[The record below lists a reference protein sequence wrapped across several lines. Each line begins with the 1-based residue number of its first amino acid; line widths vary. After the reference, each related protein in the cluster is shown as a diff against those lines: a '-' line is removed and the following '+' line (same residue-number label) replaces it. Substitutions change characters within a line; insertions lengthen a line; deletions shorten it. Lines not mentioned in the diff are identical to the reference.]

1 MYIYQNHDTELE
13 LGSEIT
19 RFRFWDNSS
28 KEVAETLSRSSYI
41 EVEETLNRSSYIE
54 VEETLSRSS
63 YIEVNDD
70 FHSILAYLAKTNVWS
85 YEKEVKRKMTEYD
98 EDLSL
103 CDGVLY
109 RWISRKTGFLFMWWC
124 TLQMN

>member
-19 RFRFWDNSS
+19 RFRIWDNSS
-28 KEVAETLSRSSYI
+28 KEVAETLS
-41 EVEETLNRSSYIE
+41 RSSYIE

-85 YEKEVKRKMTEYD
+85 
-98 EDLSL
+98 
-103 CDGVLY
+103 
-109 RWISRKTGFLFMWWC
+109 
-124 TLQMN
+124 